1 MKVQMPQDFLDEP
14 ESLRKPKTS
23 TITACEATL
32 IREIP
37 CNLTEMFFSF
47 IKDQIESQ
55 FTSNNALNKE
65 SKSSFFVNE
74 QSGTLKLN
82 C

>member
-1 MKVQMPQDFLDEP
+1 MPQEFLDEP
-14 ESLRKPKTS
+14 ESLRKPQAS
-23 TITACEATL
+23 RVTACEATL

-37 CNLTEMFFSF
+37 CSLTDMFFSY
-47 IKDQIESQ
+47 IEHQIESQ
-55 FTSNNALNKE
+55 FVPNNVSNKV
-65 SKSSFFVNE
+65 SKSSFVVAE